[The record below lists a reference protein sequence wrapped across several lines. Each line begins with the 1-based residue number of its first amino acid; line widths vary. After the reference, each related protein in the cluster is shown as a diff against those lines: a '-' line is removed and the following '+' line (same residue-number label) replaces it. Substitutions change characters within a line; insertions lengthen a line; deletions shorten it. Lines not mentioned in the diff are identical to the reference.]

1 MAKKDSF
8 DREILNLLVKALA
21 EKQSTTEDE
30 SVTLSFDDVDI
41 DEDSIKE
48 LENDVFQRI
57 ADDYIR
63 LYDAFVEA
71 GFNDKQAFQLL
82 TLQMKAN
89 M

>member
-8 DREILNLLVKALA
+8 DREILNLFVKALA

-30 SVTLSFDDVDI
+30 SVTFSF

-57 ADDYIR
+57 ANDYMQF
-63 LYDAFVEA
+63 YDAFVQA

-82 TLQMKAN
+82 TLHLKAN